1 MATPVE
7 LVGRKLGHYR
17 IKEQIGAGG
26 MGVVFLAHDER
37 LERDVAIKVL
47 PAGTLVDQSV
57 RKRFRKEALTLS
69 KLNHPNIATIFDF
82 DEENETCFLVT
93 EYISGPTVDIIVNAS
108 ALPES
113 QIVSLGLQLTDALI
127 AAHDKGVVHCD
138 LKPENLRLTPDG
150 RLKVL
155 DLESP
160 GSCTQPA
167 TRTWPR

>member
-1 MATPVE
+1 MATPAE
-7 LVGRKLGHYR
+7 LVGRKLGHYL

-47 PAGTLVDQSV
+47 PAGTFADPSV

-93 EYISGPTVDIIVNAS
+93 EYISGPTVDIIVNRG

-113 QIVSLGLQLTDALI
+113 QIK
-127 AAHDKGVVHCD
+127 AASH
-138 LKPENLRLTPDG
+138 
-150 RLKVL
+150 
-155 DLESP
+155 
-160 GSCTQPA
+160 
-167 TRTWPR
+167 PRCAS